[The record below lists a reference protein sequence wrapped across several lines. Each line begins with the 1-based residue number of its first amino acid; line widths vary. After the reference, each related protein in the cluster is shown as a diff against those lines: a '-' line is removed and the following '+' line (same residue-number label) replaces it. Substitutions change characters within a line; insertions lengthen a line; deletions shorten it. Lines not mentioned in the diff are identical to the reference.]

1 MTVTSAIQ
9 IESNAK
15 RNPGTERDN
24 GSISDAQNRKDVVH
38 ILQGISEY
46 RSYLRLAY
54 IPTASRN
61 LTQIDGFSHRD
72 AIRLSGEDQRCNR
85 HNGDVQRRAEV
96 SETLNYPV

>member
-9 IESNAK
+9 IKPNAK

-24 GSISDAQNRKDVVH
+24 GSISDAQNRKYVVH

-54 IPTASRN
+54 TPTASRN
-61 LTQIDGFSHRD
+61 VIQIDGFSHRD
-72 AIRLSGEDQRCNR
+72 AIRLSGEDKRCNR
-85 HNGDVQRRAEV
+85 RNGDVQRHAEM
-96 SETLNYPV
+96 SKTLNDLV